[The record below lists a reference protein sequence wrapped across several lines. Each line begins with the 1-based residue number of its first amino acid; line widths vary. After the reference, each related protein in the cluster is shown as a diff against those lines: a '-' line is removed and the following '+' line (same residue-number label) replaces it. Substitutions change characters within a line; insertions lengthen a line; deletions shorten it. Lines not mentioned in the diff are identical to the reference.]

1 MMKVLILLVSL
12 LSLSAFANSYE
23 YETSQYDQNQQDSL
37 SFEPLEPQS
46 GYIEESLPEMEPEI
60 SML

>member
-1 MMKVLILLVSL
+1 MKVLILFISL
-12 LSLSAFANSYE
+12 LTLSAFADSYDSE
-23 YETSQYDQNQQDSL
+23 SFQVDQNQQDSL

-46 GYIEESLPEMEPEI
+46 GYIEESLPEMEAEV